1 MRLVMRFFFGRKKL
15 CVRLVMRF
23 FFGRKKL
30 CVASLSRVPAFK
42 RGEVLIMQRMDYI
55 NSAISVEGGGL

>member
-1 MRLVMRFFFGRKKL
+1 LRFWSFVYLPVYLWLEKKMRL
-15 CVRLVMRF
+15 
-23 FFGRKKL
+23 
-30 CVASLSRVPAFK
+30 ASLSRVPAFK